1 MTTKF
6 EYSVKEHTVEITHDK
21 DATVG
26 EATKFIEQLEKF
38 VNLSDKHIV
47 FKSCSNFP
55 VTFSI

>member
-26 EATKFIEQLEKF
+26 DATKFIEKLEKF
-38 VNLSDKHIV
+38 VDLSDKHIV
-47 FKSCSNFP
+47 FKGFSNYP